1 MVHEREEEMYEL
13 KTKINDASVESF
25 LKTIPEDK
33 KRQDSFA
40 ILDMMKE
47 VTGEEPKMWGTS
59 IIGFGTYRYKY
70 ASGQEGD
77 WLRIGFSPRKQNLSL
92 YIMSG
97 FQQNEELMAKL
108 GKYST
113 GKGCLYIKR
122 LEDID
127 QSVLKELIKASFTA
141 TKKFER

>member
-1 MVHEREEEMYEL
+1 MYEL
-13 KTKINDASVESF
+13 KTKINDASVEKF
-25 LKTIPEDK
+25 LKTIPDEK

-40 ILDMMKE
+40 ILDMMKD

-70 ASGQEGD
+70 ASGMEAD

-97 FQQNEELMAKL
+97 FQQREELMAKL
-108 GKYST
+108 GKHST
-113 GKGCLYIKR
+113 GKGCLYIKK

-127 QSVLKELIKASFTA
+127 QEVLKELIKASFTA
-141 TKKFER
+141 IRKYEV

>member
-1 MVHEREEEMYEL
+1 
-13 KTKINDASVESF
+13 
-25 LKTIPEDK
+25 
-33 KRQDSFA
+33 
-40 ILDMMKE
+40 
-47 VTGEEPKMWGTS
+47 
-59 IIGFGTYRYKY
+59 
-70 ASGQEGD
+70 
-77 WLRIGFSPRKQNLSL
+77 
-92 YIMSG
+92 
-97 FQQNEELMAKL
+97 MAKL

>member
-1 MVHEREEEMYEL
+1 MYEL

-40 ILDMMKE
+40 ILNMMKE